1 MPGPVKILP
10 SRCSLPD
17 YLSGLPEIK
26 RDMVKDIFSQAM
38 TIFGS
43 IPYRYR
49 TSVPVPELRIIIS
62 DSLYAASAPGLMEIS
77 EGLVDHCLWNG
88 FSLSEG
94 IVEDEILRQKV
105 DPNLLGSVM
114 LTWVMAHEH
123 FHVVRK
129 NNEVVRIND
138 EDEKKDPF
146 DRMTEMAFELDADLC
161 AIDEV
166 YRLLKNTF
174 KGQIPGIS
182 IRSLAIYSI
191 FWALRTFPQENEST
205 SFVSTHLSPEIRL
218 LSFVLKLASINEKT
232 GKGFHADV
240 DLKLPET
247 RDKIVVLHNVLI
259 ACEME
264 FRTRHPEP
272 RKFGSFTFDID
283 KLMQEDPMG
292 ALEEWNR
299 IQRLVEDV
307 AHGESSK

>member
-1 MPGPVKILP
+1 MPGPVRIFP
-10 SRCSLPD
+10 ERFPLPD
-17 YLSGLPEIK
+17 YLSKLPEIK
-26 RDMVKDIFSQAM
+26 RGMVEEMFNQAM

-62 DSLYAASAPGLMEIS
+62 NSLFAASAPGLMEIS
-77 EGLVDHCLWNG
+77 EGLIDHCLWNG

-94 IVEDEILRQKV
+94 IVDDEFLRQKV
-105 DPNLLGSVM
+105 DPNLIGSVM

-129 NNEVVRIND
+129 NNEVSKIND
-138 EDEKKDPF
+138 EDVTKVPF
-146 DRMTEMAFELDADLC
+146 DHMTEMAFERDADLC

-174 KGQIPGIS
+174 QGQMADIS
-182 IRSLAIYSI
+182 IRSLAIYSV
-191 FWALRTFPQENEST
+191 FWALRTLPQEKENT

-218 LSFVLKLASINEKT
+218 LSFVLKLASINERT
-232 GKGFHADV
+232 GKGFLADV
-240 DLKLPET
+240 NLQLPET
-247 RDKIVVLHNVLI
+247 WDKIVVLHKVLI

-264 FRTRHPEP
+264 FRIRHPAP
-272 RKFGSFTFDID
+272 KKFGSPTFSID
-283 KLMQEDPMG
+283 RLMQEDSMG
-292 ALEEWNR
+292 AIKEWDR

-307 AHGESSK
+307 AHGESFK